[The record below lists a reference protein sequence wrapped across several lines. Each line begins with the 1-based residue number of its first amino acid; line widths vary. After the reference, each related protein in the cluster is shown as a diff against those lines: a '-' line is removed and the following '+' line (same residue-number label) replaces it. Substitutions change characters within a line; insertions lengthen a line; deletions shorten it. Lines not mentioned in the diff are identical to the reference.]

1 MTVFTFWMFLSRKNE
16 SGNEVGAMKKAKA
29 QEALRIA
36 KDLAKTAK
44 SSVDFHNAFFGIGGR
59 FGELFPDRAE
69 REAFAKSAEYR
80 EIVQLRA
87 ALRQEDKA
95 AR

>member
-1 MTVFTFWMFLSRKNE
+1 MFLSRE
-16 SGNEVGAMKKAKA
+16 SGSENEVEAMKKTKA

-36 KDLAKTAK
+36 KELAKKAK

-59 FGELFPDRAE
+59 FGELFPERAE
-69 REAFAKSAEYR
+69 REAFGKTPEYR

-87 ALRQEDKA
+87 ALRQVDKA
-95 AR
+95 AS